1 MSLAY
6 VHNDDDFIPVVRS
19 RTVPVAILDDGQP
32 VAFRP
37 VPSPALALQQQL
49 AVRLD
54 GIGGA
59 LPTVSR
65 LPDLTIIVGG
75 SALLWTVIIAGI
87 AFIAR

>member
-37 VPSPALALQQQL
+37 VPSPALVLQQRDTQAL
-49 AVRLD
+49 MLVLPSDHLIPDTQGFRATVGAARQSAQD
-54 GIGGA
+54 GA
-59 LPTVSR
+59 LV
-65 LPDLTIIVGG
+65 LP
-75 SALLWTVIIAGI
+75 A
-87 AFIAR
+87 